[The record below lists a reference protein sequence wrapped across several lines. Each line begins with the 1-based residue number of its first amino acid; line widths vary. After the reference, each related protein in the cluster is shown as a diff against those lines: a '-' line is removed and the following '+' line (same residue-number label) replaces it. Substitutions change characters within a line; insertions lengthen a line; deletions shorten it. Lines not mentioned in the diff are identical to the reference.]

1 MKNCKLSGISSLI
14 ALFIFLSQYGNSQT
28 SKKESFAL
36 TTTDNLIF
44 SGVSAKPMEYK
55 GKKSVRIEMEPGNK
69 GGDAAS
75 FAKLKDIDFKDGI
88 IEVSLVGKLAV
99 NAPDWARAF
108 VGIAFR
114 INNDNSKFECFYLR
128 PVNAQVS
135 DPIRRSRSTQY
146 ISFPDYKFDRLRNE
160 SPGKYE
166 SYAAIA
172 PGEWIKVKI
181 EVKGSL
187 AKLYV
192 NNSEQAVLIVNDLK
206 HGADLHGSI
215 GLWIDTGTE
224 AYFSDLKI
232 TYSLNK

>member
-1 MKNCKLSGISSLI
+1 MKNCKLFCFSTFTGLLI
-14 ALFIFLSQYGNSQT
+14 LFGPYGYCQELQ
-28 SKKESFAL
+28 KESFAL
-36 TTTDNLIF
+36 STTDNLSL
-44 SGVSAKPMEYK
+44 SGVSAKPAEYK
-55 GKKSVRIEMEPGNK
+55 SRKSVRVEMKPGNK

-135 DPIRRSRSTQY
+135 DPIRRSRSSQY

-192 NNSEQAVLIVNDLK
+192 NDSEQAVLIVNDLK

-232 TYSLNK
+232 DYYSN